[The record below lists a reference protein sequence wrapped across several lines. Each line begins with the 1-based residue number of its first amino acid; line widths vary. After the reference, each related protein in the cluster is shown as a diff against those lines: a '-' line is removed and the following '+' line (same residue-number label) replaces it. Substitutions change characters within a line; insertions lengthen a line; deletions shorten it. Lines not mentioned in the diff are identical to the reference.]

1 MPSGEV
7 ERWLTETGK
16 VCSQEEMAG
25 LRQRSLLGL
34 AVRYCDTP
42 PEELPRRARYHYLA
56 LDHYNPTETGRGT
69 LATRL
74 SV

>member
-1 MPSGEV
+1 
-7 ERWLTETGK
+7 
-16 VCSQEEMAG
+16 MAG